1 MANQPIALPRNG
13 SQPEV
18 GRPEVTRGVWY
29 TPRVDILE
37 TDEELTLFTDLPGAK
52 AEDVD
57 IRFENGELR
66 LQAQCPARQQG
77 TSYLLAEYGVGDFYR
92 AFSIDK
98 DINPDKIA
106 AELKNGVL
114 TVHLPKTEAVKP
126 RKIAIKGE

>member
-13 SQPEV
+13 SPPEA

-92 AFSIDK
+92 TFSIDK